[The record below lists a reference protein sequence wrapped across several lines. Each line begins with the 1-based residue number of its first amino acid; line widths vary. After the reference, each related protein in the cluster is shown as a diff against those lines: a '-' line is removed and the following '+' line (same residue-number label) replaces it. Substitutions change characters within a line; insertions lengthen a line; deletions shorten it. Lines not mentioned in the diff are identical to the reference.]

1 MPSKLR
7 LIGTIN
13 LQQQQMILPLENVMN
28 SWFSVLLLAREPIFV
43 LNDMRSQQILSI
55 RGGQGSPDVK
65 TLNSNASYIMR
76 LSDYYAASAT
86 LLLRYLYVFRF
97 IEETNTLLLWKGTK
111 YTQQIQM
118 VLCCCCCCY
127 FYLVV

>member
-76 LSDYYAASAT
+76 FVR
-86 LLLRYLYVFRF
+86 LLRCFS
-97 IEETNTLLLWKGTK
+97 NTTAK
-111 YTQQIQM
+111 
-118 VLCCCCCCY
+118 VPLCFPVY
-127 FYLVV
+127 